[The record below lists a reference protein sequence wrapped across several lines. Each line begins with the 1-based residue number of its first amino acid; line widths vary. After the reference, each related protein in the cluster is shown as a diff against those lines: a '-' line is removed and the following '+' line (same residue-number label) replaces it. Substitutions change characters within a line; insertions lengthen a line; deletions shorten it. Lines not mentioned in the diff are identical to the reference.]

1 MNKTSIA
8 AVAAALAILVAS
20 PAQAAAVSHPAGC
33 PSRAFCGCGASVRV
47 FGRPVRELYLAAAWF
62 QFPRTAPAPGAVAV
76 RRHHVMVLEAPLGGG
91 IWQVYDANS
100 GGRGTR
106 IHARSL
112 VGYAIVRPR

>member
-8 AVAAALAILVAS
+8 AAAIAVLVAS
-20 PAQAAAVSHPAGC
+20 PAKAAAVSHPTGC

-47 FGRPVRELYLAAAWF
+47 FGRPVRELYPAAAWF

-76 RRHHVMVLEAPLGGG
+76 RRHHVMVLEAPLGGDV
-91 IWQVYDANS
+91 WQVYDANS

-112 VGYAIVRPR
+112 AGYAIVRPR